1 MGQPLG
7 PAREELL
14 KHLSVVV
21 GLFGL
26 GGVVGKS
33 LPSLLHLAVV
43 DLGSTQTG

>member
-7 PAREELL
+7 PAREALL